1 MPSAN
6 DVEVEGRLGQLEWH
20 ARATEARLGAAEQ
33 RIEATGQ
40 LAGQLDGFAASVAE
54 YSARLDQQ
62 NLTHQKAIETLA
74 NKFEE
79 KLEII
84 GAAFDDCNRKLK
96 ELQQAVYAAPAVGPA
111 APPGMPE
118 ASSLALL
125 RGRLDELAREALTSS
140 SRHKELEERVVA
152 LDLAVREGHADLA
165 DRLARGVSAGQADAA
180 QRFAHVSQQ
189 LTGLEQRLA
198 AGTCK

>member
-1 MPSAN
+1 MPRTMPSAN

-20 ARATEARLGAAEQ
+20 ARATEARFGAAEQ

-62 NLTHQKAIETLA
+62 GLAHQKAIETLA

-84 GAAFDDCNRKLK
+84 GAAFDDCNPRQAGRAGARSSD
-96 ELQQAVYAAPAVGPA
+96 EQQQTQGAGGALRCPGPLRSRRTRQHGVPARA
-111 APPGMPE
+111 
-118 ASSLALL
+118 
-125 RGRLDELAREALTSS
+125 
-140 SRHKELEERVVA
+140 
-152 LDLAVREGHADLA
+152 
-165 DRLARGVSAGQADAA
+165 
-180 QRFAHVSQQ
+180 
-189 LTGLEQRLA
+189 GLERG
-198 AGTCK
+198 AG

>member
-1 MPSAN
+1 M
-6 DVEVEGRLGQLEWH
+6 DGRLAQLERH
-20 ARATEARLGAAEQ
+20 VRATEARFGAAEQ

-62 NLTHQKAIETLA
+62 GLAHQKAIETLA

-96 ELQQAVYAAPAVGPA
+96 ELQQTVYAAPVVGPT
-111 APPGMPE
+111 APPGMSEVPG
-118 ASSLALL
+118 LALL
-125 RGRLDELAREALTSS
+125 RGRLDELAREALASNNK
-140 SRHKELEERVVA
+140 RKELGAHHCHGPLRSGRARRHGLPARARPER
-152 LDLAVREGHADLA
+152 G
-165 DRLARGVSAGQADAA
+165 
-180 QRFAHVSQQ
+180 
-189 LTGLEQRLA
+189 TG
-198 AGTCK
+198 

>member
-6 DVEVEGRLGQLEWH
+6 GVEVEGRLGQLEWH

-40 LAGQLDGFAASVAE
+40 LAGQLDGFAVSVAE
-54 YSARLDQQ
+54 SSARLDQQ

-96 ELQQAVYAAPAVGPA
+96 ELQQTVYAAPAVGPT
-111 APPGMPE
+111 APPGMSEVPG
-118 ASSLALL
+118 LALL
-125 RGRLDELAREALTSS
+125 RGRLDELAREALVNNSK
-140 SRHKELEERVVA
+140 HKELEERIIA
-152 LDLAVREGHADLA
+152 M
-165 DRLARGVSAGQADAA
+165 
-180 QRFAHVSQQ
+180 
-189 LTGLEQRLA
+189 
-198 AGTCK
+198 